1 MARSTIRIGIVGT
14 GRVAQAHLEAIRDSN
29 AGVELAAVC
38 DVDGDKAQT
47 AADAYGARRIYQDYR
62 KLAEDSAVDAVIVCL
77 PNHLHHTAVLDLA
90 EAGKHILVEK
100 PMSMNL
106 READQMIRAAQRNH
120 VTLMVGQSRRF
131 SRALGLVRERLHEIG
146 AVFRIDIS
154 FLVLFPAPQT
164 EWWSDSRKAGP
175 LVIPL
180 QGSHSIDTV
189 VWLLDKV
196 PSTVHAHTTL
206 HNPRFGSADEAN
218 LILGFE
224 SAEIASVQLYLNTTP
239 YVHETLIS
247 GDRGTLRVYE
257 HPTEKTYGFR
267 NRVVLNER
275 TIFDEEEIPSL
286 YANQLSELVASVK
299 EGREPMACGKD
310 VRRTMQV
317 LEAACRSSQ
326 TGRVVRL

>member
-1 MARSTIRIGIVGT
+1 MGIVGT

-62 KLAEDSAVDAVIVCL
+62 KLAEDSQVDAVIVCL
-77 PNHLHHTAVLDLA
+77 PNHLHHPAVLALA
-90 EAGKHILVEK
+90 EAGKNILVEK

-131 SRALGLVRERLHEIG
+131 SRAIGLVRERLREIG

-154 FLVLFPAPQT
+154 FLVLFSAPPT
-164 EWWSDSRKAGP
+164 DWWSDSRKAGP

-196 PSTVHAHTTL
+196 PSSVYAHTTL

-218 LILGFE
+218 MVLGFD
-224 SAEIASVQLYLNTTP
+224 SGEIASVQLSLNTTP

-247 GDRGTLRVYE
+247 GDKGTLRIYE

-267 NRVVLNER
+267 NRVVLDER
-275 TIFDEEEIPSL
+275 TIFDQEEIPSL
-286 YANQLSELVASVK
+286 YANQLSEFAASIREV
-299 EGREPMACGKD
+299 REPMACGKD

>member
-1 MARSTIRIGIVGT
+1 MGGSTIRLGIVGT
-14 GRVAQAHLEAIRDSN
+14 GRVAQAHLEAVRDSK
-29 AGVELAAVC
+29 AGVELSAVC
-38 DVDGDKAQT
+38 DVDGDKAQM

-62 KLAEDSAVDAVIVCL
+62 QLAEDSQVDAVIVCL
-77 PNHLHHTAVLDLA
+77 PNHLHQPAVLALA
-90 EAGKHILVEK
+90 EAGKNILVEK

-106 READQMIRAAQRNH
+106 READQMIRAAHRNGA
-120 VTLMVGQSRRF
+120 TLMVGQSRRF
-131 SRALGLVRERLHEIG
+131 SRAIGLVRQRLHEIG

-164 EWWSDSRKAGP
+164 DWWSDSRKAGP

-180 QGSHSIDTV
+180 QGSHSLDTV

-196 PSTVHAHTTL
+196 PSTVYAHTRL

-218 LILGFE
+218 LVLGFD
-224 SAEIASVQLYLNTTP
+224 SGEIASVQLSLNTSL
-239 YVHETLIS
+239 YIHETLIS
-247 GDRGTLRVYE
+247 GDKGTLRIFE
-257 HPTEKTYGFR
+257 HPTEKTYGFH

-275 TIFDEEEIPSL
+275 TIFDEEEIPSM
-286 YANQLSELVASVK
+286 YANQLSEFVASIR
-299 EGREPMACGKD
+299 EGREPVACGTD

>member
-1 MARSTIRIGIVGT
+1 MARSTIRLAIVGT
-14 GRVAQAHLEAIRDSN
+14 GRVAQAHLQAVRDSK

-38 DVDGDKAQT
+38 DVDADKAQI
-47 AADAYGARRIYQDYR
+47 AAEAYGAERIYRDYR
-62 KLAEDSAVDAVIVCL
+62 QLAEDSQVDAVIVCL
-77 PNHLHHTAVLDLA
+77 PNHLHHPAVLTLA
-90 EAGKHILVEK
+90 EAGKNILVEK
-100 PMSMNL
+100 PMSMNV
-106 READQMIRAAQRNH
+106 READQMIRAAQRNG

-131 SRALGLVRERLHEIG
+131 SRAIGLVRERLHEIG

-154 FLVLFPAPQT
+154 FLVLFPAPPT
-164 EWWSDSRKAGP
+164 RWWTDRRKAGP

-189 VWLLDKV
+189 VWLLDKA
-196 PSTVHAHTTL
+196 PSTVYAHTRL
-206 HNPRFGSADEAN
+206 HNPLFGSADEAN
-218 LILGFE
+218 LVLGFD
-224 SAEIASVQLYLNTTP
+224 SGEIASVQLSLNTSP

-247 GDRGTLRVYE
+247 GDKGSIRIYE
-257 HPTEKTYGFR
+257 HPTKKTYGFR

-286 YANQLSELVASVK
+286 YANQLSEFVMSIR
-299 EGREPMACGKD
+299 EGREPVAGARD

-317 LEAACRSSQ
+317 LEAACGSSR